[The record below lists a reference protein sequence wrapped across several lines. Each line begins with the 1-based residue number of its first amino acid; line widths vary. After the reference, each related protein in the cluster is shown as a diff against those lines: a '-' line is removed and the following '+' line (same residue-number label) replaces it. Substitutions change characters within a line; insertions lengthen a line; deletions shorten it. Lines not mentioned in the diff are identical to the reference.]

1 MRLGFAWRPCF
12 STRILTSGGSSG
24 IRERRTTM
32 NLSVPEEFVQQLIR
46 QTDGS
51 ALQREHVAAH
61 VRNLVMAAPVPSG
74 DQDPAVTVATVQPSG
89 GPVPRIAA
97 QLPKYAGF
105 SDLQSPEEFL
115 ERLENFCLITGVAA
129 DKRLS
134 QVVPAA
140 LEGSAKLWWRFVGD
154 FPAWDDFTSAFRAEF
169 ASIDAK
175 RRLKDELRQRTQH
188 PEENLK
194 EFIYTIA
201 AYYERIGEEVP
212 DSEKVD
218 RVLRQMHPQL
228 QDLAEGAQFASLAEL
243 AKAADGLMERAW
255 RRLQYKPPPPQ
266 SNQVARDLAFR
277 PAHGAL
283 GLPGP
288 PAPVMTAAAV
298 APPPAVAPSA
308 YRWPLH
314 PAAIQPSYHR
324 DLLCGPARSATPAAQ
339 IGFPTSQWQQQPNA
353 RHAQCQRCGGVGHA
367 ARNCATG
374 RRFGPPLCF
383 RCQQPGHF
391 QAQCPGNGNW

>member
-1 MRLGFAWRPCF
+1 
-12 STRILTSGGSSG
+12 
-24 IRERRTTM
+24 
-32 NLSVPEEFVQQLIR
+32 
-46 QTDGS
+46 
-51 ALQREHVAAH
+51 
-61 VRNLVMAAPVPSG
+61 
-74 DQDPAVTVATVQPSG
+74 
-89 GPVPRIAA
+89 
-97 QLPKYAGF
+97 
-105 SDLQSPEEFL
+105 
-115 ERLENFCLITGVAA
+115 
-129 DKRLS
+129 
-134 QVVPAA
+134 
-140 LEGSAKLWWRFVGD
+140 
-154 FPAWDDFTSAFRAEF
+154 
-169 ASIDAK
+169 
-175 RRLKDELRQRTQH
+175 
-188 PEENLK
+188 
-194 EFIYTIA
+194 
-201 AYYERIGEEVP
+201 
-212 DSEKVD
+212 
-218 RVLRQMHPQL
+218 MHPQL

-324 DLLCGPARSATPAAQ
+324 DLLCGPAMSATPAAQ